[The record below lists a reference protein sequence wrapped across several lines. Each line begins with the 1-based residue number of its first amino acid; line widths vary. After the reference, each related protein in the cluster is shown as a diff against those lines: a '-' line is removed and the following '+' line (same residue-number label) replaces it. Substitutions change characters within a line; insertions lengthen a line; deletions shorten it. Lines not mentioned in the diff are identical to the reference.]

1 MDSLL
6 ALNHVWYV
14 SENRYCIDLAGDFFP
29 QKYHIFLDVIHILE
43 FQGSLEV
50 LLRNG
55 YVYLLSGNTSAWKLI
70 DICSEKNYPIY
81 KCALNELNQRLLVL

>member
-1 MDSLL
+1 MYGMFLKTDT
-6 ALNHVWYV
+6 ALILPETSSHKNIIY
-14 SENRYCIDLAGDFFP
+14 
-29 QKYHIFLDVIHILE
+29 FLDVIHMLE

>member
-1 MDSLL
+1 MYGMFLKTDT
-6 ALNHVWYV
+6 ALILPETSSRKNIIY
-14 SENRYCIDLAGDFFP
+14 
-29 QKYHIFLDVIHILE
+29 FLDVIHILE

-70 DICSEKNYPIY
+70 DIFSEKNHPIY